1 MKRCEYK
8 VPGGK
13 LICAKAETKNNK
25 ITFLQFTGD
34 FFLLPET
41 DLEDLER
48 LLMGTSTD
56 PDEITEKIV
65 GFLKERKTVIAG
77 AKPEDFA
84 HVLKEAIK

>member
-13 LICAKAETKNNK
+13 LICAKAETQDNK

-34 FFLLPET
+34 FFLQPET

-48 LLMGTSTD
+48 HLIGTSTD
-56 PDEITEKIV
+56 PKEITQKIV
-65 GFLKERKTVIAG
+65 DFLNKRKTIIAG

-84 HVLKEAIK
+84 HVLNTALK